1 MPRLANWQERP
12 VTLNVVST
20 LYDKDHSNPSTPL
33 DSLQKP
39 ACWCSHQHTACKQD
53 WPTPIQDLLRLITFY
68 FLLQERRSDSRGVI
82 VFVYCVPCTAVLPT
96 VLWCST
102 STCRPY
108 VPIPHTY
115 YDTGIKTTSLK
126 YLQCPVIQTMITE
139 HVLFSCPYLF
149 LLLWHGVSQAWSL
162 NINPINSNSIP
173 HDIWILNLWWH
184 QHLSNVIM
192 KFMCDLSK
200 NTTPANQWASIP
212 FHFSL
217 HFPSHNCQF
226 VHFISLH
233 FSYL

>member
-1 MPRLANWQERP
+1 M
-12 VTLNVVST
+12 
-20 LYDKDHSNPSTPL
+20 
-33 DSLQKP
+33 
-39 ACWCSHQHTACKQD
+39 D
-53 WPTPIQDLLRLITFY
+53 W
-68 FLLQERRSDSRGVI
+68 RSWLI
-82 VFVYCVPCTAVLPT
+82 VFVYCVPCTVVLPT

-108 VPIPHTY
+108 IPIPHTY

-126 YLQCPVIQTMITE
+126 YLQCSVIQTMITDQ

-162 NINPINSNSIP
+162 YINPINSNSIP
-173 HDIWILNLWWH
+173 HIWILNLWWH

-200 NTTPANQWASIP
+200 ITTPTSEP
-212 FHFSL
+212 PSHFTFHFISL
-217 HFPSHNCQF
+217 LTIVNL